1 MSFSACSIVFSI
13 LRLKS
18 ELKTDIVAANIP
30 LIFVIIKIYIKNIS
44 SKVYKYHMK
53 ILAVQ
58 NRMGIGDTI
67 IFLPFIKALFK
78 KYDSP
83 ISLLVKE
90 NSKAD
95 QYLYQTNYI
104 DKIIT
109 LERDKNNNKH
119 KGFIGSF
126 HLIKDLKKENFEK
139 IFIFNSSLRF
149 NLIAR
154 LSGISKIY
162 QYPLFQKTNQHII
175 NVPRKFMKEKLDL
188 VVNEDPVV
196 QIDDNS
202 ISKAREKFKINEN
215 EVNILLGIGGSGSTK
230 RIPAKTFLNVI
241 EKITSVKNCKFF
253 LATGNNSE
261 EQEILNEILQSK
273 FKNNFTRLDNLSIKE
288 ILPVIKNCILS
299 VCNDSS
305 FSHLSAALG
314 VNTIT
319 LMADTPL
326 IYGSYSS
333 KMFPIIPD
341 GEKTVTHNTLGKD
354 KINPKKIFERFLEII
369 A

>member
-1 MSFSACSIVFSI
+1 M
-13 LRLKS
+13 R
-18 ELKTDIVAANIP
+18 
-30 LIFVIIKIYIKNIS
+30 
-44 SKVYKYHMK
+44 
-53 ILAVQ
+53 
-58 NRMGIGDTI
+58 
-67 IFLPFIKALFK
+67 
-78 KYDSP
+78 
-83 ISLLVKE
+83 
-90 NSKAD
+90 
-95 QYLYQTNYI
+95 
-104 DKIIT
+104 
-109 LERDKNNNKH
+109 
-119 KGFIGSF
+119 
-126 HLIKDLKKENFEK
+126 
-139 IFIFNSSLRF
+139 
-149 NLIAR
+149 
-154 LSGISKIY
+154 
-162 QYPLFQKTNQHII
+162 
-175 NVPRKFMKEKLDL
+175 EKLG
-188 VVNEDPVV
+188 VVVDEDPVV
-196 QIDDNS
+196 QIDDDS
-202 ISKAREKFKINEN
+202 VSKAREKFKINKN

-273 FKNNFTRLDNLSIKE
+273 FRNNFTRLDNLSIKE

-341 GEKTVTHNTLGKD
+341 GVKTVSHKTLGKD
-354 KINPKKIFERFLEII
+354 KINPQKIFDKIIEILN
-369 A
+369 